1 MRHADAVQ
9 LLTTSELASPS
20 PQVWADLGCGD
31 GTFTRALA
39 SVLAPGSTVH
49 AMDLDSDALRAL
61 PAEQHGVS
69 IRRWHGD
76 VTEVPWPFGAIDG
89 LLLANLLHYVRDQSA
104 FLRHCGAALPEDG
117 HLLVVEYD
125 TDRANPWVPFPID
138 HAALAQLCLA
148 AGFARVVGLSSRP
161 SIYHRAPLYSVLV
174 AKD

>member
-9 LLTTSELASPS
+9 LLTSSELASPS

-39 SVLAPGSTVH
+39 SALAPGSTVH

-76 VTEVPWPFGAIDG
+76 VTELPWPFGAIDG

-117 HLLVVEYD
+117 HLLIVEYD

-148 AGFARVVGLSSRP
+148 AGFARVVGLGSRP
-161 SIYHRAPLYSVLV
+161 SIYERAPLYSVLV